1 MFTALFIIQDSDLL
15 VNLRQAC
22 ESVRRGNGENF
33 TARLFS
39 TAETEA
45 DAALA
50 EEFFECAKR
59 ADFIYIELHGGTPYF
74 PHFARLEREYLR
86 KVPFFLRSGLDDE
99 NAVIQKISP
108 LPQNIYARLLRY
120 HMAGGLENCLNLVRC
135 IPLRGSKSASAS
147 QYFRKQRES
156 TDSLRGSPKKNTL
169 TKLRLTGEP

>member
-50 EEFFECAKR
+50 EER
-59 ADFIYIELHGGTPYF
+59 
-74 PHFARLEREYLR
+74 
-86 KVPFFLRSGLDDE
+86 
-99 NAVIQKISP
+99 
-108 LPQNIYARLLRY
+108 
-120 HMAGGLENCLNLVRC
+120 
-135 IPLRGSKSASAS
+135 
-147 QYFRKQRES
+147 
-156 TDSLRGSPKKNTL
+156 
-169 TKLRLTGEP
+169 